1 MTYPLLKLETEESEI
16 FIEGVILAANLA
28 TKPLD
33 PELWLSEVLP
43 NSAPNVKAEVEQH
56 IHRQYAYLKRNEY
69 SLLSLLDAS
78 QKDEQLADFA
88 EGFMTMWPKVEPQWQ
103 EANIVDGSLRM
114 LQALLTTLMLA
125 IDESKTQAE
134 MKAAGVDS
142 PPSLNDLVPQLDL
155 MINEVALAADEIML
169 GAKAQSLNPFK
180 GVGRNDQCPCGSGKK
195 FKQCCGQ

>member
-1 MTYPLLKLETEESEI
+1 MTYPLLKLESEESEI

-43 NSAPNVKAEVEQH
+43 NHTPNAEVEQH
-56 IHRQYAYLKRNEY
+56 IHKQYAYLKRNEY

-134 MKAAGVDS
+134 MKAAGVES
-142 PPSLNDLVPQLDL
+142 PPSLNDLAPQLDL

-180 GVGRNDQCPCGSGKK
+180 GVGRNEQCPCGSRKK

>member
-43 NSAPNVKAEVEQH
+43 NHTPNTKAEVEQH
-56 IHRQYAYLKRNEY
+56 IHKQYAYLKRNEY
-69 SLLSLLDAS
+69 SLLSLLDAY

-88 EGFMTMWPKVEPQWQ
+88 EGFMTMWPKVELQWQ
-103 EANIVDGSLRM
+103 EVNLVDGSLRM

-142 PPSLNDLVPQLDL
+142 PPSLNDLAPQLDL

>member
-43 NSAPNVKAEVEQH
+43 NSAPNAKTEVEQH
-56 IHRQYAYLKRNEY
+56 IHKQYAYLKRNEY

-134 MKAAGVDS
+134 MKAAGVES